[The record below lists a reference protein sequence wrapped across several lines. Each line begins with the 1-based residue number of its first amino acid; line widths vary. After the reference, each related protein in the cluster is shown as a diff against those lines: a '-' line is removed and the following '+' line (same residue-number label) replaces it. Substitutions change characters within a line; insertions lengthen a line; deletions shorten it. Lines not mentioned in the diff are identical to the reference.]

1 MSNIENKN
9 KILTEKNLKT
19 LLQELQ
25 KVFAFKKDV
34 SENCMEKNNA
44 VGTGSFSI
52 NRKYDSV
59 IGSCSFAVGKDT
71 TASGLYSFAEGYGT
85 SSYNLASHSEGN
97 NSVARGDSSHAEGQ
111 FNTAEGRA
119 SHSEGISTA
128 TTSSAT
134 ASHVEG
140 YNTIAGSKYQ
150 HVEGKWNIVDESNS
164 FAHIIGNG
172 IDKDNRSNAYVLDW
186 TGNALYSGFVQGKT
200 LQVSSANYEI
210 SAVEK
215 EGNGN
220 WFNFNANV
228 EIPNQQLEAKNI
240 IATERFQQQSDSTLE
255 APKYV
260 AVFDDAGWMYKR
272 DIDSFKFLN
281 NITLYHSDINQ
292 SKIELEGIT
301 EEDLK
306 NFEKIEI
313 YYKNNDGQ
321 KSSVSVCDLAINDKI
336 LLSTNYID
344 SNSLWVK
351 TAVVQVIKENEKI
364 YLDKTSARAYSVK
377 EGTNTAVDNIQIIKV
392 VGYKK

>member
-1 MSNIENKN
+1 M
-9 KILTEKNLKT
+9 
-19 LLQELQ
+19 
-25 KVFAFKKDV
+25 
-34 SENCMEKNNA
+34 
-44 VGTGSFSI
+44 
-52 NRKYDSV
+52 
-59 IGSCSFAVGKDT
+59 
-71 TASGLYSFAEGYGT
+71 
-85 SSYNLASHSEGN
+85 
-97 NSVARGDSSHAEGQ
+97 
-111 FNTAEGRA
+111 
-119 SHSEGISTA
+119 
-128 TTSSAT
+128 
-134 ASHVEG
+134 
-140 YNTIAGSKYQ
+140 
-150 HVEGKWNIVDESNS
+150 
-164 FAHIIGNG
+164 
-172 IDKDNRSNAYVLDW
+172 
-186 TGNALYSGFVQGKT
+186 
-200 LQVSSANYEI
+200 QVSSANYEI

-240 IATERFQQQSDSTLE
+240 IATERFQQQSDSILD

-301 EEDLK
+301 EEDLN

-321 KSSVSVCDLAINDKI
+321 NSSVSVCELTINDKI

-377 EGTNTAVDNIQIIKV
+377 EGTNTVVDNIQIIKV